1 MYKITYDITDA
12 KGVNYTGEFQTIHKK
27 PKEITRKVLHR
38 HPGISLPF
46 TTNKAE
52 IKKA

>member
-1 MYKITYDITDA
+1 
-12 KGVNYTGEFQTIHKK
+12 
-27 PKEITRKVLHR
+27 VLHR

-52 IKKA
+52 IKKAWKTKTYIHTILTPCLMMN